1 MMGGTGKTF
10 AHAEPRKFFRIQN
23 CRNTMENQVHS
34 QPRKP
39 ESLPPRRRAEV
50 KTLACEVGSQ
60 CLQYEALSGV
70 VTHQ

>member
-1 MMGGTGKTF
+1 
-10 AHAEPRKFFRIQN
+10 
-23 CRNTMENQVHS
+23 MENQVHS